1 MEWIEVKTLLSKNK
15 RPEEWFGF
23 DYNLNLYKGCCH
35 GCIYCDSRSQ
45 CYRIDHF
52 DVVRGK
58 KDTALILE
66 KELRHK
72 RKKGII
78 GMGAMSDPYNPFE
91 KEARLTRG
99 ALTLIERYGFGVGI
113 TTKSDLILEDLEHL
127 KKIHENMTAVVNFT
141 ITSASD
147 ECSLKIE
154 PHISVSSKRFEAVRR
169 CKEAG
174 LICGIIM
181 NPVLPFITDSKENIL
196 KMIDMADQCHV
207 DYIMTYMGVTLR
219 QNQRDYYYKKLDELY
234 PGLSYQY
241 QRIYGNRYHCESLKW
256 RENYEILKKEC
267 QKRKILYQMED
278 IVDLI
283 TSHKKEMSQLSL
295 FD

>member
-1 MEWIEVKTLLSKNK
+1 MEWIEAKSLLSKNK
-15 RPEEWFGF
+15 CPEEWFGF

-45 CYRIDHF
+45 CYRIDRF

-58 KDTALILE
+58 KDAALILE

-72 RKKGII
+72 KSRGII

-91 KEARLTRG
+91 KEVHLTRE
-99 ALTLIERYGFGVGI
+99 ALMLIERYGFGAGI
-113 TTKSDLILEDLEHL
+113 TTKSDLILEDLELL
-127 KKIHENMTAVVNFT
+127 KRIHENMTTVVNFT

-147 ECSLKIE
+147 EYSLKIE
-154 PHISVSSKRFEAVRR
+154 PHVAVSSKRFEAVRR

-181 NPVLPFITDSKENIL
+181 NPVLPFITDSKENVL
-196 KMIDMADQCHV
+196 KIIETAHLCHA

-219 QNQRDYYYKKLDELY
+219 QNQRDHYYKKLEELY

-256 RENYEILKKEC
+256 RENYELLKEEC
-267 QKRKILYQMED
+267 LKRGILYQMED
-278 IVDLI
+278 IVKLI
-283 TSHKKEMSQLSL
+283 RSHKKEIRQLSL
-295 FD
+295 FG